1 MKFLPAAVVL
11 LAFGAA
17 PGLVQAAGQPKLDS
31 QESAAATNGKT
42 PDQADKSEMEAK
54 QERDTQ
60 KYQDREN
67 QAGSSG
73 NDRLAGAKSGDT
85 GMQSTAPGYETKSAI
100 DGVGKSSGNA
110 GTGQSGGKGPP
121 P

>member
-11 LAFGAA
+11 AAFGAA
-17 PGLVQAAGQPKLDS
+17 PGLAQAAGQPQLDS
-31 QESAAATNGKT
+31 QESVATTNGKA
-42 PDQADKSEMEAK
+42 PDQAVKDKMDAK

-67 QAGSSG
+67 ARDDDKLAGS
-73 NDRLAGAKSGDT
+73 KSGDT
-85 GMQSTAPGYETKSAI
+85 GMRSTAPGYETESAI
-100 DGVGKSSGNA
+100 DGGVGKSSGRPA
-110 GTGQSGGKGPP
+110 PGQSGGKRPP